1 MTTHG
6 TVNWFQVDTD
16 DPDTAQQF
24 YGELFNWTFA
34 ADPAIGANSYR
45 QATAAG
51 ADHPQGAIAD
61 TLGESPNWAIFF
73 VVVTDVAAAIT
84 QAEKLGGKVILP
96 PKTTPDGLTFA
107 KLADPAGNV
116 FGVYTEPAR

>member
-6 TVNWFQVDTD
+6 TVAWFQVDTD
-16 DPDTAQQF
+16 NPDGAQQF
-24 YGELFNWTFA
+24 YGELFNWTFESDA
-34 ADPAIGANSYR
+34 AVGNPYR

-61 TLGESPNWAIFF
+61 TKGESPNWAIFF
-73 VVVTDVAAAIT
+73 VIVSDVAAAVA

-107 KLADPAGNV
+107 KLADPSGNV

>member
-16 DPDTAQQF
+16 DPDTAQRF
-24 YGELFNWTFA
+24 YGELFNWTFGTN
-34 ADPAIGANSYR
+34 PGYR
-45 QATAAG
+45 EVTAAG
-51 ADHPQGAIAD
+51 AGHPQGAIAD
-61 TLGESPNWAIFF
+61 TQGESPSWAIFF
-73 VVVTDVAAAIT
+73 VTVSDVAEAVA
-84 QAEKLGGKVILP
+84 QAEQLGGKVILP

-116 FGVYTEPAR
+116 FGVYTEPTR

>member
-6 TVNWFQVDTD
+6 TVAWFQVDTD
-16 DPDTAQQF
+16 DPDGAERF
-24 YGELFNWTFA
+24 YGELFNWTFDS
-34 ADPAIGANSYR
+34 DPETGNSYR

-51 ADHPQGAIAD
+51 APHPQGAIAD
-61 TLGESPNWAIFF
+61 TRGESPNWAIFF
-73 VVVTDVAAAIT
+73 VIVSDVAAAVAQT
-84 QAEKLGGKVILP
+84 EKLGGKVMSP